1 MVPPHPRSHVSNPA
15 QSNELAVVSID
26 PPSTQTCDG
35 TVDHPR
41 DEQAIQ
47 ACDTPSNEPEG
58 LPAIAEEIS
67 DVHEEES
74 IDEYYFRECAAS
86 RDKQDDP
93 DKLSVD
99 EFIRS
104 ACDLEELPTRAD
116 EIVALP
122 EMSFRSFSRLL
133 RAQEPLSI
141 AVICV
146 EEDGTL
152 HTTSTMDK
160 DVLDDADKQA
170 RTTWESLKTSP
181 YYDILMEYKDV
192 FPDEVPA
199 ALPSDKGIRH
209 EIDLVPGT
217 KYCVTHQW
225 PLPRDQVDFID
236 SFFAA
241 RKKAGHVR
249 ESNSP
254 HSSPTFCVKKP
265 NGGWR
270 IVHAFNKLNQA
281 TIPAQT
287 PIPRKDVIIDSMAGS
302 TLFSTIDLRDG
313 FYQILMRIQDI
324 PKTAVSTP
332 SGMLWEWLV
341 MPQGLSNAPATFNRM
356 VTAKLRPLHAFAPS
370 YFDDIYIHSRGSS
383 TLSDV
388 EIHRDHLLQVLSV
401 LRKNGLYA
409 NLGKCMFG
417 VQEIP
422 VLGEF
427 VGVNGCRA
435 DPAKVQTIRSWP
447 VPSSQTELRSWL
459 GLATYLHKF
468 SANFASLAQPLS
480 VLLGKDAPWVWT
492 DECNE
497 AFNAVKQSM
506 MAAPVLA
513 LPDFSRPFSV
523 VCDASVKAIGC
534 CLMQVGA
541 DGRDRPVSYQ
551 SRQLQKAEKAYPVHD
566 LELLAM
572 KYALTKF
579 RIYLLG
585 SKPFVVYTDHASLRT
600 AVQSPHISQRM
611 ARWLSF
617 FAEFNFT
624 VEYKPGRQNVLADAL
639 SRRPSTTNDT
649 TLNHVS
655 HVHSNLLD
663 RVRASYASDTWLSEI
678 LSLLTGSAS
687 SPKRSSLTNFSVHNG
702 LVYYTLSHDK
712 RRLAIPADEALRRDI
727 LHECHAVQTAGHF
740 GRDKTYLTVSRHFWW
755 PRLFKSVS
763 RFIAHCDVCQR
774 VKASPATRAP
784 LAPLPIPDEV
794 FSSVSMDYIFGLP
807 RDKLGRTGIWTCVDR
822 LSKYLIAVPCRD
834 TITAEASA
842 RLYFDNVFCRFGL
855 PASIVSD
862 RDPRF
867 TSKFWTALFALCGTS
882 LDMSTSDHPETDGQ
896 SERANRVIEDVLRSY
911 AQSKPR
917 TWSTMLPHVAFA
929 YNNSVQAS
937 TGHTPFFVVHLRH
950 PHVPL
955 SVDSTRLSGE
965 GSIPTR
971 TIASVKHFV
980 ESRKSLIHHV
990 RENLASAQTK
1000 QALQANKTSRR
1011 NTNVYSVGDLVLLH
1025 ASAAPKAARGNP
1037 KLQPPWLGPFPITK
1051 KISNTAYMLDLPAD
1065 WQVHPTF
1072 YVGKIKSSSTVAS
1085 SAFMRA
1091 HARPRCSLDSAS
1103 SFAVAL

>member
-1 MVPPHPRSHVSNPA
+1 MIRYSADAISDDHDK
-15 QSNELAVVSID
+15 VSID
-26 PPSTQTCDG
+26 EHEFRARDLDRSMTHHPDTVSVEDYIRSTCDL
-35 TVDHPR
+35 D
-41 DEQAIQ
+41 
-47 ACDTPSNEPEG
+47 
-58 LPAIAEEIS
+58 
-67 DVHEEES
+67 
-74 IDEYYFRECAAS
+74 
-86 RDKQDDP
+86 
-93 DKLSVD
+93 
-99 EFIRS
+99 
-104 ACDLEELPTRAD
+104 ELPTRAD

-122 EMSFRSFSRLL
+122 EMSFRSFTRLL
-133 RAQEPLSI
+133 HANEPLSI
-141 AVICV
+141 AVICTDD
-146 EEDGTL
+146 DGCL
-152 HTTSTMDK
+152 HTTSTMDT
-160 DVLDDADKQA
+160 DVLDDADKTA

-181 YYDILMEYKDV
+181 YYDILKEYKDV

-199 ALPSDKGIRH
+199 ALPSGKGIRH

-217 KYCVTHQW
+217 KYCVTRQW
-225 PLPRDQVDFID
+225 PLPRDQVEFID

-249 ESNSP
+249 ESHSP

-265 NGGWR
+265 SGGWR

-302 TLFSTIDLRDG
+302 TLFSTMDLRDG

-324 PKTAVSTP
+324 PKTVISTS

-356 VTAKLRPLHAFAPS
+356 VTAKLRPLRAFAPS
-370 YFDDIYIHSRGSS
+370 YVDDIYIHSRGSS

-388 EIHRDHLLQVLSV
+388 DTHREHLLQVLSV
-401 LRKNGLYA
+401 LRENGLYA
-409 NLGKCMFG
+409 NLAKCMFG

-427 VGVNGCRA
+427 VGINGCRA
-435 DPAKVQTIRSWP
+435 DLAKVQTIRSWP

-492 DECNE
+492 DEFNA
-497 AFNAVKQSM
+497 AFHAVKQSL

-541 DGRDRPVSYQ
+541 GGRDRPVSYQ

-639 SRRPSTTNDT
+639 SRRPSPSDDT
-649 TLNHVS
+649 TLNHVP

-663 RVRASYASDTWLSEI
+663 RVCASYSCDTWLSEI
-678 LSLLTGSAS
+678 LSLLTGSTS

-712 RRLAIPADEALRRDI
+712 RRLAIPADEVLRRDI

-755 PRLFKSVS
+755 PRLLSLCPASSPIAMFANASRRHRPPVPLWHLYRSLPRSFPPSAWTTSLVS
-763 RFIAHCDVCQR
+763 H
-774 VKASPATRAP
+774 AT
-784 LAPLPIPDEV
+784 
-794 FSSVSMDYIFGLP
+794 SSV
-807 RDKLGRTGIWTCVDR
+807 V
-822 LSKYLIAVPCRD
+822 
-834 TITAEASA
+834 
-842 RLYFDNVFCRFGL
+842 
-855 PASIVSD
+855 PASGPV
-862 RDPRF
+862 
-867 TSKFWTALFALCGTS
+867 
-882 LDMSTSDHPETDGQ
+882 
-896 SERANRVIEDVLRSY
+896 
-911 AQSKPR
+911 
-917 TWSTMLPHVAFA
+917 
-929 YNNSVQAS
+929 S
-937 TGHTPFFVVHLRH
+937 TGC
-950 PHVPL
+950 
-955 SVDSTRLSGE
+955 
-965 GSIPTR
+965 
-971 TIASVKHFV
+971 
-980 ESRKSLIHHV
+980 
-990 RENLASAQTK
+990 
-1000 QALQANKTSRR
+1000 R
-1011 NTNVYSVGDLVLLH
+1011 N
-1025 ASAAPKAARGNP
+1025 
-1037 KLQPPWLGPFPITK
+1037 I
-1051 KISNTAYMLDLPAD
+1051 
-1065 WQVHPTF
+1065 
-1072 YVGKIKSSSTVAS
+1072 
-1085 SAFMRA
+1085 
-1091 HARPRCSLDSAS
+1091 
-1103 SFAVAL
+1103 